1 MSHINHIKTGIP
13 FFYMCIL
20 TFILN
25 ACVTP
30 VRKRDYPIGYREVGF
45 SSWYGKDF
53 HGRPTASGEIY
64 NMFGI
69 TAAHRT
75 LPLGTLLRVIDL
87 TTGRYVN
94 VKVNDR
100 GPFIKGRI
108 LDLSYG
114 AAKRLDIVSDG
125 IAKVEIEI
133 IGRAPIVRRRTA
145 KIARFTVQVGA
156 YQSQKNAIRVK
167 SKVAVYYQSAVVEGY
182 TNAVNEAQ
190 YYRVRI
196 GTYAS
201 KKEALLVVEHLK
213 SIVGSSEDIAP
224 MVIPV
229 GE

>member
-1 MSHINHIKTGIP
+1 MVTL
-13 FFYMCIL
+13 IL
-20 TFILN
+20 S
-25 ACVTP
+25 ACAIP
-30 VRKRDYPIGYREVGF
+30 VRESNYPIGYREIGF

-69 TAAHRT
+69 TAAHKT
-75 LPLGTLLRVIDL
+75 LPLGTLLRVVDL

-114 AAKRLDIVSDG
+114 AAKRLDIVADG
-125 IAKVEIEI
+125 IAKVEIEV
-133 IGRAPIVRRRTA
+133 IGRVPIVRRRTVQT
-145 KIARFTVQVGA
+145 ARFTVQVGA
-156 YQSQKNAIRVK
+156 YQTQKNAIRIK

-182 TNAVNEAQ
+182 TNAVNEAR

-196 GTYAS
+196 GSYAS

-213 SIVGSSEDIAP
+213 SIIGPSEDIAP
-224 MVIPV
+224 MAIPL